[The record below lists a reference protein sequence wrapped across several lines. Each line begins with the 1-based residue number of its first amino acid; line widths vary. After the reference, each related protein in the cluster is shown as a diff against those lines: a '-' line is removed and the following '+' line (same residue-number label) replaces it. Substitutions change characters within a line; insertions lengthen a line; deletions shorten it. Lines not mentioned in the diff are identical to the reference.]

1 LWTRAQV
8 LGLAAPE
15 PGGPSGPV
23 VTGEVVRFAQL
34 IDRPVGEPG
43 GPAARAACGGNLSL
57 PQWPLKVILTLRTA
71 PIDAC
76 AQAVVTA

>member
-1 LWTRAQV
+1 
-8 LGLAAPE
+8 
-15 PGGPSGPV
+15 
-23 VTGEVVRFAQL
+23 L

-71 PIDAC
+71 PSTHAPRLS
-76 AQAVVTA
+76 